1 MIERRRV
8 KQMPKATKETEK
20 RQKEASVKV
29 MASGI
34 LDENNARIMEIGIP
48 GRGTVKIKITFEK
61 EEDKINLAL

>member
-1 MIERRRV
+1 MSIERRKV
-8 KQMPKATKETEK
+8 KQMPKDKVIKENE
-20 RQKEASVKV
+20 VI
-29 MASGI
+29 ASGI

>member
-1 MIERRRV
+1 
-8 KQMPKATKETEK
+8 MPKDKVIKENE
-20 RQKEASVKV
+20 VI
-29 MASGI
+29 ASGI